1 MWRPSRSLGR
11 ASTPSCNAPNHV
23 LKVLVTG
30 GTGLL
35 GSGLVRLAEQRD
47 WQVTAPS
54 HSEMDVVDLESCVR
68 VIKSKSPDC
77 VIHCA
82 AFTQVDK
89 AEMEPEQAMRVNRDG
104 SVNVARAAVLAGS
117 DIVHVS
123 TDYVFDGRATSPYGT
138 DEPVSPLGVYAT
150 SKVAAETAVIEETLG
165 LVSLL
170 IVRTG
175 WLYGGGR
182 RDFVDKVLESG
193 EAGEDLKV
201 VDDQRGCPTWTRNAA
216 EAVLD
221 LIDLEISGTM
231 NVSDAGETTWC
242 EFARAVLDTAG
253 INSTVEGVSSR
264 SFGAPARRPSYS
276 VLDLDETE
284 LALQRK
290 MMPWQKALRLY
301 LRERS

>member
-1 MWRPSRSLGR
+1 MDL
-11 ASTPSCNAPNHV
+11 
-23 LKVLVTG
+23 LVTG

-35 GSGLVRLAEQRD
+35 GSAVVRAAEERN
-47 WQVTAPS
+47 WKVTAPS

-82 AFTQVDK
+82 AFTEVDK
-89 AEMEPEQAMRVNRDG
+89 AEMEPERAMRVNRDG
-104 SVNVARAAVLAGS
+104 SANVARAAVLAGS
-117 DIVHVS
+117 DIVHIS
-123 TDYVFDGRATSPYGT
+123 TDYVFDGRAKSPYGT

-150 SKVAAETAVIEETLG
+150 SKVAAETAVIEETSG

-175 WLYGGGR
+175 WVYGGGR

-193 EAGEDLKV
+193 EAGEDLQI
-201 VDDQRGCPTWTRNAA
+201 VDDQRGCPTWTCNAA
-216 EAVLD
+216 ESVLD
-221 LIDLEISGTM
+221 LIDLEMSGIM
-231 NVSDAGETTWC
+231 NVRDAGQTTWC
-242 EFARAVLDTAG
+242 EFARAVLGMAG
-253 INSTVEGVSSR
+253 ISSTVEGVSSR

-276 VLDLDETE
+276 VLDLADTE

-290 MMPWQKALRLY
+290 MMPWRKALRLY
-301 LRERS
+301 MSKRS

>member
-1 MWRPSRSLGR
+1 LD
-11 ASTPSCNAPNHV
+11 
-23 LKVLVTG
+23 LLVTG

-35 GSGLVRLAEQRD
+35 GSAVVRAAEERN
-47 WQVTAPS
+47 WKVTAPS
-54 HSEMDVVDLESCVR
+54 RSEMDVVDLESCVR

-82 AFTQVDK
+82 AFTEVDK

-104 SVNVARAAVLAGS
+104 SANVARAAVLAGS
-117 DIVHVS
+117 DIVHIS

-150 SKVAAETAVIEETLG
+150 SKVAAEASVIGETSG

-193 EAGEDLKV
+193 EAGADLQI
-201 VDDQRGCPTWTRNAA
+201 VDDQRGCPTWTCNAA
-216 EAVLD
+216 ESVLD
-221 LIDLEISGTM
+221 LIDLEMSGIM
-231 NVSDAGETTWC
+231 NVRDAGQTTWC
-242 EFARAVLDTAG
+242 EFARAVLDMAG
-253 INSTVEGVSSR
+253 ISSTVEGVSSR

-276 VLDLDETE
+276 VLDVADTE

-290 MMPWQKALRLY
+290 MMPWRKALRLY
-301 LRERS
+301 MSERS

>member
-1 MWRPSRSLGR
+1 MDL
-11 ASTPSCNAPNHV
+11 
-23 LKVLVTG
+23 LVTG

-35 GSGLVRLAEQRD
+35 GSAVVRAAEERN
-47 WQVTAPS
+47 WKVTAPS

-82 AFTQVDK
+82 AFTEVDK
-89 AEMEPEQAMRVNRDG
+89 AEMEPERAMRVNRDG
-104 SVNVARAAVLAGS
+104 SANVARAAVLAGS
-117 DIVHVS
+117 DIVHIS
-123 TDYVFDGRATSPYGT
+123 TDYVFDGRAKSPYGT
-138 DEPVSPLGVYAT
+138 DESVSPLGVYAT
-150 SKVAAETAVIEETLG
+150 SKVAAETAVIEETSG

-193 EAGEDLKV
+193 EAGEDLQI
-201 VDDQRGCPTWTRNAA
+201 VDDQRGCPTWTCNAA
-216 EAVLD
+216 ESVLD
-221 LIDLEISGTM
+221 LIDLEMSGIM
-231 NVSDAGETTWC
+231 NVRDAGQTTWC
-242 EFARAVLDTAG
+242 EFARAVLGMAG
-253 INSTVEGVSSR
+253 ISSTVEGVSSR

-276 VLDLDETE
+276 VLDLADTE

-290 MMPWQKALRLY
+290 MMPWRKALRLY
-301 LRERS
+301 MSKRS

>member
-1 MWRPSRSLGR
+1 MDL
-11 ASTPSCNAPNHV
+11 
-23 LKVLVTG
+23 LVTG

-35 GSGLVRLAEQRD
+35 GSAVVRAAEERN
-47 WQVTAPS
+47 WKVTAPS
-54 HSEMDVVDLESCVR
+54 HSEMDVVGLESCVR

-82 AFTQVDK
+82 AFTEVDK
-89 AEMEPEQAMRVNRDG
+89 AEMEPERAMRVNRDG
-104 SVNVARAAVLAGS
+104 SANVARAAVLAGS
-117 DIVHVS
+117 DIVHIS
-123 TDYVFDGRATSPYGT
+123 TDYVFDGRAKSPYGT

-150 SKVAAETAVIEETLG
+150 SKVAAETAVIEETSG

-193 EAGEDLKV
+193 EAGEDLQI
-201 VDDQRGCPTWTRNAA
+201 VDDQRGCPTWTCNAA
-216 EAVLD
+216 ESVLD
-221 LIDLEISGTM
+221 LIDLEMSGIM
-231 NVSDAGETTWC
+231 NVRDAGQTTWC
-242 EFARAVLDTAG
+242 EFARAVLGMAG
-253 INSTVEGVSSR
+253 ISSTVEGVSSR

-276 VLDLDETE
+276 VLDLADTE

-290 MMPWQKALRLY
+290 MMPWRKALRLY
-301 LRERS
+301 MSKRS

>member
-1 MWRPSRSLGR
+1 MDL
-11 ASTPSCNAPNHV
+11 
-23 LKVLVTG
+23 LVTG

-35 GSGLVRLAEQRD
+35 GSAVVRAAEERN
-47 WQVTAPS
+47 WKVTAPS

-68 VIKSKSPDC
+68 VIKSKAPDC

-82 AFTQVDK
+82 AFTEVDK
-89 AEMEPEQAMRVNRDG
+89 AEIEPERAMRVNRDG
-104 SVNVARAAVLAGS
+104 SANVARAAVLAGS
-117 DIVHVS
+117 DIVHIS
-123 TDYVFDGRATSPYGT
+123 TDYVFDGRAKSPYGT

-150 SKVAAETAVIEETLG
+150 SKVAAETAVIEETSG

-193 EAGEDLKV
+193 EAGEDLQI
-201 VDDQRGCPTWTRNAA
+201 VDDQRGCPTWTCNAA
-216 EAVLD
+216 ESVLD
-221 LIDLEISGTM
+221 LIDLEMSGIM
-231 NVSDAGETTWC
+231 NVRDAGQTTWC
-242 EFARAVLDTAG
+242 EFARAVLGMAG
-253 INSTVEGVSSR
+253 ISSTVEGVSSR

-276 VLDLDETE
+276 VLDLADTE

-290 MMPWQKALRLY
+290 MMPWRKALRLY
-301 LRERS
+301 MSKRS

>member
-1 MWRPSRSLGR
+1 MDL
-11 ASTPSCNAPNHV
+11 
-23 LKVLVTG
+23 LVTG

-35 GSGLVRLAEQRD
+35 GSAVVRAAEERN
-47 WQVTAPS
+47 WKVTAPS

-68 VIKSKSPDC
+68 VIKSKAPDC

-82 AFTQVDK
+82 AFTEVDK
-89 AEMEPEQAMRVNRDG
+89 AEIEPERAMRVNRDG
-104 SVNVARAAVLAGS
+104 SANVARAAVLAGS
-117 DIVHVS
+117 DIVHIS
-123 TDYVFDGRATSPYGT
+123 TDYVFDGRAKSPYGT

-150 SKVAAETAVIEETLG
+150 SKVAAETAVIEETSG

-193 EAGEDLKV
+193 EAGEDLQI
-201 VDDQRGCPTWTRNAA
+201 VDDQRGCPTWTCNAA
-216 EAVLD
+216 ESVLD
-221 LIDLEISGTM
+221 LIDLEMSGIL
-231 NVSDAGETTWC
+231 NVRDAGQTTWC
-242 EFARAVLDTAG
+242 EFARAVLGMAG
-253 INSTVEGVSSR
+253 ISSTVEGVSSR

-276 VLDLDETE
+276 VLDLADTE

-290 MMPWQKALRLY
+290 MMPWRKALRLY
-301 LRERS
+301 MSKRS

>member
-1 MWRPSRSLGR
+1 MDL
-11 ASTPSCNAPNHV
+11 
-23 LKVLVTG
+23 LVTG

-35 GSGLVRLAEQRD
+35 GSAVVRAAEERN
-47 WQVTAPS
+47 WKVTAPS

-82 AFTQVDK
+82 AFTEVDK
-89 AEMEPEQAMRVNRDG
+89 AEMEPERAMRVNRDC
-104 SVNVARAAVLAGS
+104 SANVARAAVLAGS
-117 DIVHVS
+117 DIVHIS
-123 TDYVFDGRATSPYGT
+123 TDYVFDGRAKSPYGT

-150 SKVAAETAVIEETLG
+150 SKVAAETAVIEETSG

-193 EAGEDLKV
+193 EAGEDLQI
-201 VDDQRGCPTWTRNAA
+201 VDDQRGCPTWTCNAA
-216 EAVLD
+216 ESVLD
-221 LIDLEISGTM
+221 LIDLEMSGIM
-231 NVSDAGETTWC
+231 NVRDAGQTTWC
-242 EFARAVLDTAG
+242 EFARAVLGMAG
-253 INSTVEGVSSR
+253 ISSTVEGVSSR

-276 VLDLDETE
+276 VLDLADTE

-290 MMPWQKALRLY
+290 MMPWRKALRLY
-301 LRERS
+301 MSKRS

>member
-1 MWRPSRSLGR
+1 MDL
-11 ASTPSCNAPNHV
+11 
-23 LKVLVTG
+23 LVTG

-35 GSGLVRLAEQRD
+35 GSAVVRAAEERN
-47 WQVTAPS
+47 WKVTAPS

-68 VIKSKSPDC
+68 VIKSKAPDC

-82 AFTQVDK
+82 AFTEVDK
-89 AEMEPEQAMRVNRDG
+89 AEMEPERAMRVNRDG
-104 SVNVARAAVLAGS
+104 SANVARAAVLAGS
-117 DIVHVS
+117 DIVHIS
-123 TDYVFDGRATSPYGT
+123 TDYVFDGRAKSPYGT

-150 SKVAAETAVIEETLG
+150 SKVAAETAVIEETSG

-193 EAGEDLKV
+193 EAGEDLQI
-201 VDDQRGCPTWTRNAA
+201 VDDQRGCPTWTCNAA
-216 EAVLD
+216 ESVLD
-221 LIDLEISGTM
+221 LIDLEMSGIM
-231 NVSDAGETTWC
+231 NVRDAGQTTWC
-242 EFARAVLDTAG
+242 EFARAVLGMAG
-253 INSTVEGVSSR
+253 ISSTVEGVSSR

-276 VLDLDETE
+276 VLDLADTE

-290 MMPWQKALRLY
+290 MMPWRKALRLY
-301 LRERS
+301 MSKRS

>member
-1 MWRPSRSLGR
+1 MDL
-11 ASTPSCNAPNHV
+11 
-23 LKVLVTG
+23 LVTG

-35 GSGLVRLAEQRD
+35 GSAVVRAAEERN
-47 WQVTAPS
+47 WKVTAPS
-54 HSEMDVVDLESCVR
+54 RSEMDVVDLESCVR

-82 AFTQVDK
+82 AFTEVDK

-104 SVNVARAAVLAGS
+104 SANVARAAVLAGS
-117 DIVHVS
+117 DIVHIS

-150 SKVAAETAVIEETLG
+150 SKVAAEASVIGETSG

-193 EAGEDLKV
+193 EAGADLQI
-201 VDDQRGCPTWTRNAA
+201 VDDQRGCPTWTCNAA
-216 EAVLD
+216 ESVLD
-221 LIDLEISGTM
+221 LIDLEMSGIM
-231 NVSDAGETTWC
+231 NVRDAGQTTWC
-242 EFARAVLDTAG
+242 EFARAVLDMAG
-253 INSTVEGVSSR
+253 ISSTVEGVSSR

-276 VLDLDETE
+276 VLDVADTE

-290 MMPWQKALRLY
+290 MMPWRKALRLY
-301 LRERS
+301 MSERS

>member
-1 MWRPSRSLGR
+1 MDL
-11 ASTPSCNAPNHV
+11 
-23 LKVLVTG
+23 LVTG

-35 GSGLVRLAEQRD
+35 GSAVVRAAEERN
-47 WQVTAPS
+47 WKVTAPS

-68 VIKSKSPDC
+68 VIKSKAPDC

-82 AFTQVDK
+82 AFSEVDK
-89 AEMEPEQAMRVNRDG
+89 AEMEPERAMRVNRDG
-104 SVNVARAAVLAGS
+104 SANVARAAVLAGS
-117 DIVHVS
+117 DIVHIS
-123 TDYVFDGRATSPYGT
+123 TDYVFDGRAKSPYGT

-150 SKVAAETAVIEETLG
+150 SKVAAETAVIEETSG

-193 EAGEDLKV
+193 EAGEDLQI
-201 VDDQRGCPTWTRNAA
+201 VDDQRGCPTWTCNAA
-216 EAVLD
+216 ESVLD
-221 LIDLEISGTM
+221 LIDLEMSGIM
-231 NVSDAGETTWC
+231 NVRDAGQTTWC
-242 EFARAVLDTAG
+242 EFARAVLGMAG
-253 INSTVEGVSSR
+253 ISSTVEGVSSR

-276 VLDLDETE
+276 VLDLADTE

-290 MMPWQKALRLY
+290 MMPWRKALRLY
-301 LRERS
+301 MSKRS

>member
-1 MWRPSRSLGR
+1 MDL
-11 ASTPSCNAPNHV
+11 
-23 LKVLVTG
+23 LVTG

-35 GSGLVRLAEQRD
+35 GSAVVRAAEERN
-47 WQVTAPS
+47 WKVTAPS

-82 AFTQVDK
+82 AFTEVDK
-89 AEMEPEQAMRVNRDG
+89 AEMEPERAMRVNRDG
-104 SVNVARAAVLAGS
+104 SANVARAAVLAGS
-117 DIVHVS
+117 DIVHIS
-123 TDYVFDGRATSPYGT
+123 TDYVFDGRAKSPYGT

-150 SKVAAETAVIEETLG
+150 SKVAAETAVIEETSG

-193 EAGEDLKV
+193 EAGEDLQI
-201 VDDQRGCPTWTRNAA
+201 VDDQRGCPTWTCNAA
-216 EAVLD
+216 ESVLD
-221 LIDLEISGTM
+221 LIDLEMSGIM
-231 NVSDAGETTWC
+231 NVRDAGQTTWC
-242 EFARAVLDTAG
+242 EFARAVLGMAG
-253 INSTVEGVSSR
+253 ISSTVEGVSSR

-276 VLDLDETE
+276 VLDLADTE

-290 MMPWQKALRLY
+290 MMPWRKALRLY
-301 LRERS
+301 ISKRS

>member
-1 MWRPSRSLGR
+1 LD
-11 ASTPSCNAPNHV
+11 
-23 LKVLVTG
+23 LLVTG

-35 GSGLVRLAEQRD
+35 GSAVVRAAEERN
-47 WQVTAPS
+47 WKVTAPS

-82 AFTQVDK
+82 AFTEVDK
-89 AEMEPEQAMRVNRDG
+89 AEMEPERAMRVNRDG
-104 SVNVARAAVLAGS
+104 SANVARAAVLAGS
-117 DIVHVS
+117 DIVHIS
-123 TDYVFDGRATSPYGT
+123 TDYVFDGRAKSPYGT

-150 SKVAAETAVIEETLG
+150 SKVAAETAVIEETSG

-193 EAGEDLKV
+193 EAGEDLQI
-201 VDDQRGCPTWTRNAA
+201 VDDQRGCPTWTCNAA
-216 EAVLD
+216 ESVLD
-221 LIDLEISGTM
+221 LIDLEMSGIM
-231 NVSDAGETTWC
+231 NVRDAGQTTWC
-242 EFARAVLDTAG
+242 EFARAVLGMAG
-253 INSTVEGVSSR
+253 ISSTVEGVSSR

-276 VLDLDETE
+276 VLDLADTE

-290 MMPWQKALRLY
+290 MMPWRKALRLY
-301 LRERS
+301 MSKRS

>member
-1 MWRPSRSLGR
+1 M
-11 ASTPSCNAPNHV
+11 N
-23 LKVLVTG
+23 VLVTG

-35 GSGLVRLAEQRD
+35 GSELVRLAAQRD

-54 HSEMDVVDLESCVR
+54 HSEMDVVDLEACVR
-68 VIKSKSPDC
+68 MIKSKSPDC

-82 AFTQVDK
+82 AFTEVDK
-89 AEMEPEQAMRVNRDG
+89 AEADPEQAMLVNRDG
-104 SVNVARAAVLAGS
+104 SANVARAGVLAGS
-117 DIVHVS
+117 DIVHIS

-138 DEPVSPLGVYAT
+138 DAPVSPLGVYAT
-150 SKVAAETAVIEETLG
+150 SKVAAETAVIEETLDR
-165 LVSLL
+165 VSLL

-193 EAGEDLKV
+193 EANEDLQI

-216 EAVLD
+216 ESVLD
-221 LIDLEISGTM
+221 LIDLEMSGIM
-231 NVSDAGETTWC
+231 NVRDAGQTTWC
-242 EFARAVLDTAG
+242 EFARAVLGMAG
-253 INSTVEGVSSR
+253 ISSTVEGVSSR

-276 VLDLDETE
+276 VLDLADTE

-290 MMPWQKALRLY
+290 MMPW
-301 LRERS
+301 

>member
-1 MWRPSRSLGR
+1 MDL
-11 ASTPSCNAPNHV
+11 
-23 LKVLVTG
+23 LVTG

-35 GSGLVRLAEQRD
+35 GSAVVRAAEERN
-47 WQVTAPS
+47 WKVTAPS

-82 AFTQVDK
+82 AFTEVDK
-89 AEMEPEQAMRVNRDG
+89 AEIEPERAMRVNRDG
-104 SVNVARAAVLAGS
+104 SANVARAAVLAGS
-117 DIVHVS
+117 DIVHIS
-123 TDYVFDGRATSPYGT
+123 TDYVFDGRAKSPYGT

-150 SKVAAETAVIEETLG
+150 SKVAAETAVIEETSG

-193 EAGEDLKV
+193 EAGEDLQI
-201 VDDQRGCPTWTRNAA
+201 VDDQRGCPTWTCNAA
-216 EAVLD
+216 ESVLD
-221 LIDLEISGTM
+221 LIDLEMSGIM
-231 NVSDAGETTWC
+231 NVRDAGQTTWC
-242 EFARAVLDTAG
+242 EFARAVLGMAG
-253 INSTVEGVSSR
+253 ISSTVEGVSSR

-276 VLDLDETE
+276 VLDLADTE

-290 MMPWQKALRLY
+290 MMPWRKALRLY
-301 LRERS
+301 MSKRS

>member
-1 MWRPSRSLGR
+1 MDL
-11 ASTPSCNAPNHV
+11 
-23 LKVLVTG
+23 LVTG

-35 GSGLVRLAEQRD
+35 GSAVVRAAEERN
-47 WQVTAPS
+47 WKVTAPS

-82 AFTQVDK
+82 AFTEVDK
-89 AEMEPEQAMRVNRDG
+89 AEMEPERAMRVNRDG
-104 SVNVARAAVLAGS
+104 SANVARAAVLAGS
-117 DIVHVS
+117 DIVHIS
-123 TDYVFDGRATSPYGT
+123 TDYVFDGRAKSPYGT

-150 SKVAAETAVIEETLG
+150 SKVAAETAVIEETSG

-193 EAGEDLKV
+193 EAGEDLQI
-201 VDDQRGCPTWTRNAA
+201 VDDQRGCPTWTCNAA
-216 EAVLD
+216 ESVLD
-221 LIDLEISGTM
+221 LIDLEMSGIM
-231 NVSDAGETTWC
+231 NVRDAGQTTWC
-242 EFARAVLDTAG
+242 EFARAVLGMAG
-253 INSTVEGVSSR
+253 ISSTVEGVSSR

-276 VLDLDETE
+276 VLDLADTE

-290 MMPWQKALRLY
+290 MMPWRKALRLY
-301 LRERS
+301 MSKRS

>member
-1 MWRPSRSLGR
+1 MDL
-11 ASTPSCNAPNHV
+11 
-23 LKVLVTG
+23 LVTG

-35 GSGLVRLAEQRD
+35 GSAVVRAAEERN
-47 WQVTAPS
+47 WKVTAPS
-54 HSEMDVVDLESCVR
+54 RSEMDVVDLESCVR

-82 AFTQVDK
+82 AFTEVDK

-104 SVNVARAAVLAGS
+104 SANVARAAVLAGS
-117 DIVHVS
+117 DIVHIS

-150 SKVAAETAVIEETLG
+150 SKVAAEASVIGETSG

-193 EAGEDLKV
+193 EAGADMQI
-201 VDDQRGCPTWTRNAA
+201 VDDQRGCPTWTCNAA
-216 EAVLD
+216 ESVLD
-221 LIDLEISGTM
+221 LIDLEMSGIM
-231 NVSDAGETTWC
+231 NVRDAGQTTWC
-242 EFARAVLDTAG
+242 EFARAVLDMAG
-253 INSTVEGVSSR
+253 ISSTVEGVSSR

-276 VLDLDETE
+276 VLDVADTE

-290 MMPWQKALRLY
+290 MMPWRKALRLY
-301 LRERS
+301 MSERS

>member
-1 MWRPSRSLGR
+1 MDL
-11 ASTPSCNAPNHV
+11 
-23 LKVLVTG
+23 LVTG

-35 GSGLVRLAEQRD
+35 GSAVVRAAEERN
-47 WQVTAPS
+47 WKVTAPS

-82 AFTQVDK
+82 AFTEVDK
-89 AEMEPEQAMRVNRDG
+89 AEMEPERAMRVNRDG
-104 SVNVARAAVLAGS
+104 SANVARAAVLAGS
-117 DIVHVS
+117 DIVHIS
-123 TDYVFDGRATSPYGT
+123 TDYVFDGRAKSPYGT

-150 SKVAAETAVIEETLG
+150 SKVAAETAVIEETSG

-193 EAGEDLKV
+193 EAGEDLQI
-201 VDDQRGCPTWTRNAA
+201 VDDQRGCPTWTCNVA
-216 EAVLD
+216 ESVLD
-221 LIDLEISGTM
+221 LIDLEMSGIM
-231 NVSDAGETTWC
+231 NVRDAGQTTWC
-242 EFARAVLDTAG
+242 EFARAVLGMAG
-253 INSTVEGVSSR
+253 ISSTVEGVSSR

-276 VLDLDETE
+276 VLDLADTE

-290 MMPWQKALRLY
+290 MMPWRKALRLY
-301 LRERS
+301 MSKRS